1 MFNILENLNDKIS
14 IKNLNISR
22 SAEFSDFVEKNKLHF
37 AEKLFNFEDQIHCMS
52 AVCQILSY
60 ILKSNDEVC
69 HLFFDF
75 KLNVKNKEG
84 YEGNRAFS
92 KCAEG

>member
-37 AEKLFNFEDQIHCMS
+37 AEKLFNFEYRIC
-52 AVCQILSY
+52 
-60 ILKSNDEVC
+60 
-69 HLFFDF
+69 
-75 KLNVKNKEG
+75 
-84 YEGNRAFS
+84 
-92 KCAEG
+92 